1 MIILEM
7 SNITAMWNAAVD
19 LWSTV
24 VKSEHILLAVF
35 LSLQKNDKVVR
46 KDQEQPFVLS
56 QCYISYLSILDNL
69 IYVI

>member
-7 SNITAMWNAAVD
+7 LNITAMWNAAVD
-19 LWSTV
+19 LCSTV
-24 VKSEHILLAVF
+24 VKSEDVLLSALF
-35 LSLQKNDKVVR
+35 SLQNNDKVVR
-46 KDQEQPFVLS
+46 KDQEQHFVSS